1 MTELALPDNTAQ
13 ALAQLESMGTK
24 AEKTFAELVAGTSV
38 VEGRTLRDKADL
50 IGVPHIITSVS
61 FRPVD
66 AKNARDFVSVEAV
79 DVNDLAIVY
88 NDGSTGIRRQ
98 IVAYLTSHGQF
109 PADTDPDNVIAG
121 IKGALGESVAFE
133 FSNDGAGIPTLAV
146 PRGLR
151 VSDYE
156 SEYGPARTY
165 YLA

>member
-1 MTELALPDNTAQ
+1 MSELVLPDNTQ
-13 ALAQLESMGTK
+13 AALSQLEAMGTK

-38 VEGRTLRDKADL
+38 VEGRTLRDKSDL
-50 IGVPHIITSVS
+50 IGVPHIITAVS

-66 AKNARDFVSVEAV
+66 AKNARDFVSVEAT

-98 IVAYLTSHGQF
+98 IVAYLQAHGQLSR
-109 PADTDPDNVIAG
+109 DMNPDDVVSG
-121 IKGALGESVAFE
+121 IKGAMGESVTFE
-133 FSNDGAGIPTLAV
+133 FSNDGTGIPTLAA

-156 SEYGPARTY
+156 SEYGPAKTY